1 MNTCYS
7 YMYMYIACYMYM
19 LHVDSVYVPFFIFV
33 FICLHVGYRNWK
45 MKLVSISR
53 IYLIRYM
60 YICYL
65 KERKKERKKD
75 RHLRQWKNEK

>member
-33 FICLHVGYRNWK
+33 FICLGYRNWK

-65 KERKKERKKD
+65 KERKKERKKE
-75 RHLRQWKNEK
+75 RQTPETMEK